1 MLNLVI
7 QMLSWEMIQSFLL
20 HRNPILKLSKESI
33 FLKFSGRRPQ
43 IFDPKKDIFSVPW
56 NTVLT
61 KGVENWEM
69 HRKLYGCSASGSDTP
84 FIMGNEIPL
93 LILNI
98 SVTRTWRFL
107 LCIETEPSFST
118 CDLSI
123 PNLVQQSKIL
133 SFDLPCFFPFQ
144 VCYLVKSHFIPFF
157 FVYITMANNTDFIYL
172 VFIHYESKKEIREIN
187 TFNFLIAAFELIT
200 AFKLPTVKK
209 KSIQKVL
216 VLDLQN
222 SLHSY

>member
-1 MLNLVI
+1 MKKIKIEKYWIWLFKYYLGKWYRVSDYTEI
-7 QMLSWEMIQSFLL
+7 PYFLCRPRIAFK
-20 HRNPILKLSKESI
+20 RNFTGFYFLINILKITKESI

-61 KGVENWEM
+61 KGVENWEK

-84 FIMGNEIPL
+84 FIMENEIPL

-98 SVTRTWRFL
+98 SVTRTWRFM
-107 LCIETEPSFST
+107 LCIKTEPSFST

-133 SFDLPCFFPFQ
+133 YFDLPCSFPFQ
-144 VCYLVKSHFIPFF
+144 VCYLVKTILFLSFSFALPWPTIPISSTWFSS
-157 FVYITMANNTDFIYL
+157 IMKA
-172 VFIHYESKKEIREIN
+172 
-187 TFNFLIAAFELIT
+187 
-200 AFKLPTVKK
+200 KK
-209 KSIQKVL
+209 K
-216 VLDLQN
+216 
-222 SLHSY
+222 